1 MGGVMT
7 RKELDKHLNIIKAH
21 RNNVDN
27 YIHAVKQL
35 SEGIAIDYS
44 YDIECAYIKLVS
56 ELAGDTGA
64 WIDWYIIS
72 SFVFLTAKVVLVYIP
87 VYPTPIVTGNISN
100 KFDVGFFKPL

>member
-1 MGGVMT
+1 MT

-35 SEGIAIDYS
+35 SEGIAIDHS

-64 WIDWYIIS
+64 WIEWYIDEND
-72 SFVFLTAKVVLVYIP
+72 FGRKKHEAGYDGKMK
-87 VYPTPIVTGNISN
+87 PIKNTMDLLNLIEEG
-100 KFDVGFFKPL
+100 KKR

>member
-1 MGGVMT
+1 MT

-64 WIDWYIIS
+64 WIDWYINENDFGRKKYEAGYDGKMKQIKS
-72 SFVFLTAKVVLVYIP
+72 TRDLLDLIEEGK
-87 VYPTPIVTGNISN
+87 
-100 KFDVGFFKPL
+100 KR

>member
-1 MGGVMT
+1 MT
-7 RKELDKHLNIIKAH
+7 RKELDEHLNIIKAH
-21 RNNVDN
+21 RSNVDN

-64 WIDWYIIS
+64 WIDWYINEND
-72 SFVFLTAKVVLVYIP
+72 FGRKKYEAGYDGKMK
-87 VYPTPIVTGNISN
+87 PIKNTRDLLNLIEEG
-100 KFDVGFFKPL
+100 KKR

>member
-1 MGGVMT
+1 MGGTMT

-21 RNNVDN
+21 RGNVGN

-64 WIDWYIIS
+64 WISWYIDENDFGRKKYEAGYDGKMKQIKS
-72 SFVFLTAKVVLVYIP
+72 TRDLLNLIEEGK
-87 VYPTPIVTGNISN
+87 
-100 KFDVGFFKPL
+100 KR